1 MLMRR
6 LKKKMK
12 RPRTPWDSAR
22 IEEEDRL
29 MKDFGLR
36 RKREIWRA
44 QEIVRNFRRR
54 ARNLIAVKDEKKT
67 KILLD
72 KLTELGL
79 LQKGQGLDQVL
90 QLKVNEI
97 LNRRLQTIVQRKGFA
112 VSMKEARQKITHGHV
127 YVAGRKM
134 AFPAYIVPAKNEGLI
149 TVKGGAR

>member
-6 LKKKMK
+6 LRKKLK
-12 RPRTPWDSAR
+12 RPRTPWDSTR
-22 IEEEDRL
+22 IEEEGKLLRE
-29 MKDFGLR
+29 FGLR
-36 RKREIWRA
+36 RKKEIWRA

-90 QLKVNEI
+90 QLKVNDI
-97 LNRRLQTIVQRKGFA
+97 LNRRLQTLVQRKGFA
-112 VSMKEARQKITHGHV
+112 TTIKEARQKITHGHV
-127 YVAGRKM
+127 YVAGRKT

-149 TVKGGAR
+149 TVKGGSR